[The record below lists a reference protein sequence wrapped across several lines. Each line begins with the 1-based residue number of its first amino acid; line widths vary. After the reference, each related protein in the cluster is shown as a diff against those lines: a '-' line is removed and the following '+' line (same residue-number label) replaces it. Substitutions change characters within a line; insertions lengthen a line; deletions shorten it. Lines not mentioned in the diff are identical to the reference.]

1 MRVIKDFEEAHMSD
15 AAVSENKGGLAP
27 LGPAPISVSDGD
39 FTAEAEMEPES
50 ACTTYK
56 AADALLQDLNSLPN
70 ASLDKIKKTIS
81 PARMKRYL
89 DLADSDLRL
98 AIRLHTW
105 NAAVAGSL
113 LPTLHL
119 AEVTIRNVAMRRLA
133 AKYGKQWYRSNDLIT
148 YRLGKSG
155 LTEQLNDAYQG
166 EIDKGRRGDLS
177 DYITSELTFG
187 FWVNVFT
194 KKFHPHLWK
203 ADLHTVIA
211 GFPRDKNIDDL
222 HDGVEFVRTFRN
234 NVAHHKDLVCKPVVD
249 NYTRTLD
256 VIGMLC
262 AKTRD
267 TAEKTSAFPLVWACA
282 PIPRDRLM
290 PQE

>member
-1 MRVIKDFEEAHMSD
+1 MNGVVEA
-15 AAVSENKGGLAP
+15 ENKGGLAP
-27 LGPAPISVSDGD
+27 VGPTPISVSTGD
-39 FTAEAEMEPES
+39 LTANAEMEPDS
-50 ACTTYK
+50 ACETYK
-56 AADALLQDLNSLPN
+56 LADHFLQGPNSLPT
-70 ASLDKIKKTIS
+70 AALEKLKKTIS

-89 DLADSDLRL
+89 DLADGDLRL
-98 AIRLHTW
+98 AVRLHTW

-113 LPTLHL
+113 LPTLHI
-119 AEVTIRNVAMRRLA
+119 AEITIRNVAMRRLA
-133 AKYGKQWYRSNDLIT
+133 GKYGRQWYRSTDLLD
-148 YRLGKSG
+148 YRLGKSNLAQQ
-155 LTEQLNDAYQG
+155 LTDAYQS

-203 ADLHTVIA
+203 AELHTIVA
-211 GFPRDKNIDDL
+211 GFPREKNIDHL

-234 NVAHHKDLVCKPVVD
+234 NVAHHKDLICKPVVE
-249 NYTRTLD
+249 NYERTLD

-267 TAEKTSAFPLVWACA
+267 AAGKTSAFRRVWACA
-282 PIPRDRLM
+282 PVPHDRLAI
-290 PQE
+290 QN

>member
-1 MRVIKDFEEAHMSD
+1 MND
-15 AAVSENKGGLAP
+15 AVSENKGGLAP
-27 LGPAPISVSDGD
+27 LGPAPISVSNGD
-39 FTAEAEMEPES
+39 LTAEAEMEPAS

-70 ASLDKIKKTIS
+70 AALDKIKKTIS
-81 PARMKRYL
+81 AARLKRYL
-89 DLADSDLRL
+89 ELVDNDLRL

-119 AEVTIRNVAMRRLA
+119 TEVAIRNLAMRRLA
-133 AKYGKQWYRSNDLIT
+133 AKYGKQWYRNDDLIT

-155 LTEQLNDAYQG
+155 LAEQLNDAYQG
-166 EIDKGRRGDLS
+166 EIEKGRRGDLS
-177 DYITSELTFG
+177 DYITSELMFG

-203 ADLHTVIA
+203 ADLHTIIA

-222 HDGVEFVRTFRN
+222 HEGVEFVRTFRN
-234 NVAHHKDLVCKPVVD
+234 NVAHHKDLICKPVVS
-249 NYTRTLD
+249 NYERTLD
-256 VIGMLC
+256 VVGMLC

-267 TAEKTSAFPLVWACA
+267 AAEKTSAFRQVWACA
-282 PIPRDRLM
+282 PVALDRLRG
-290 PQE
+290 QVSEGGV